1 MTPHLALAISIVAE
15 IAATL
20 SLKAADGLTRI
31 GPTAVVVLGYG
42 LALWLMS
49 TAIGQLPIGF
59 VYALWSSIGMV
70 GAAIGG
76 VVLYRETFNMTMLL
90 GIAVIAI
97 GITVLAIGQGHAE

>member
-1 MTPHLALAISIVAE
+1 VTPHLALAISIAAE

-20 SLKAADGLTRI
+20 SLKAADGLTKV
-31 GPTAVVVLGYG
+31 GPTSIVVLGYG

-76 VVLYRETFNMTMLL
+76 IVLYRESFNATMLL
-90 GIAVIAI
+90 GIAVIAV
-97 GITVLAIGQGHAE
+97 GITILAVGQGHAE